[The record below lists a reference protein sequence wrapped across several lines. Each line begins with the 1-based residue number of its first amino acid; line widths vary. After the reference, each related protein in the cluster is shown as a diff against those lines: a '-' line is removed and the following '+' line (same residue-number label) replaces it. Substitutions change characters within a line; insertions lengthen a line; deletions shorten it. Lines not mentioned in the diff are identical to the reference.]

1 VFRLL
6 TFIDYNGYETSY
18 TSYGGGGGTGGG
30 GFIPGEGG
38 SQQSPGGR
46 KEHTQDSLRP
56 VTIKQILEAQGE
68 ANSNDVFKI
77 DGAVVSNVCQYCTS
91 ILHMLTRH
99 QLTFVGQIR
108 NISAQTT
115 NTTYRIDDGTGSI
128 EVKQW
133 VDSDA
138 VDQTN
143 PTRAKLVEGTYCR
156 AWGKLKSFND
166 RRSVGAQII
175 RPVEDMNEVS
185 YHLLEATA
193 VHLHYTRGPPG
204 GAQAGAATTDG
215 GMGQQQ
221 QQAAGGD
228 NYGGYDL
235 KAYTPTARRVFQ
247 YLREAPQSNEGLNQ
261 HEIAAKLGIDTA
273 HVAQAGDDLLSGGL
287 IYTTVD
293 DQTWAILEAD

>member
-1 VFRLL
+1 MPAFTPTL
-6 TFIDYNGYETSY
+6 
-18 TSYGGGGGTGGG
+18 
-30 GFIPGEGG
+30 
-38 SQQSPGGR
+38 
-46 KEHTQDSLRP
+46 P
-56 VTIKQILEAQGE
+56 V
-68 ANSNDVFKI
+68 
-77 DGAVVSNVCQYCTS
+77 
-91 ILHMLTRH
+91 LTRH

-108 NISAQTT
+108 NISTQTT
-115 NTTYRIDDGTGSI
+115 NTTYRLDDGTGSI

-138 VDQTN
+138 VDGTN
-143 PTRAKLVEGTYCR
+143 PTKAKLVEGAYCR

-175 RPVEDMNEVS
+175 RPVDDMNEVS

-193 VHLHYTRGPPG
+193 VHLYYTRGPPG
-204 GAQAGAATTDG
+204 GAQAGAAASNG

-221 QQAAGGD
+221 AAGEGS
-228 NYGGYDL
+228 YGGKLPAGYSS
-235 KAYTPTARRVFQ
+235 TANRVFQ

-273 HVAQAGDDLLSGGL
+273 QVAQAGDDLLTGGL

>member
-1 VFRLL
+1 MELEAGAEMN
-6 TFIDYNGYETSY
+6 YNNYETSY
-18 TSYGGGGGTGGG
+18 TSYGAGGGAAGG
-30 GFIPGEGG
+30 GFIPGEG

-46 KEHTQDSLRP
+46 REYTQDSLRP
-56 VTIKQILEAQGE
+56 VTIKQILEAQSE
-68 ANSNDVFKI
+68 AGGNDAFKI
-77 DGAVVSNVCQYCTS
+77 DGAVIS
-91 ILHMLTRH
+91 
-99 QLTFVGQIR
+99 QIR
-108 NISAQTT
+108 NISTQTT
-115 NTTYRIDDGTGSI
+115 NITYRLDDGTGSI

-133 VDSDA
+133 LDSDT

-143 PTRAKLVEGTYCR
+143 PTKAKLVEGAYCR

-166 RRSVGAQII
+166 RRSVSAQII

-193 VHLHYTRGPPG
+193 MHLHFTRGAPG
-204 GAQAGAATTDG
+204 SAQAGTATTNG
-215 GMGQQQ
+215 SAGQ
-221 QQAAGGD
+221 QQAAGGG

-235 KAYTPTARRVFQ
+235 AGYTPVAKRVFQ

-273 HVAQAGDDLLSGGL
+273 DIARAGDDLLAGGL